1 MIRILSFQ
9 PLFFKEIFTQIL
21 PIRSVPLGV
30 KDLIIFLLQIALKCC
45 KASFFSW
52 ILPAGHA
59 LPWSLQVTM
68 LLLFWSHELASQL
81 AGNGLHLLYSL
92 VLWSL
97 RNTFGPVLER
107 IAHLFLLFINVN
119 GFHLLSAYYFS
130 FSTFPQIFWA
140 LYMTSLSNP
149 TFQTDPYPKV
159 SSIGCT
165 VPISFSAHGG
175 KTTVRNCIMKM
186 FLLCIKKR
194 LIRFA
199 SGWKTHVKRIFPI
212 CSDLRRKR

>member
-45 KASFFSW
+45 KAGFFSW
-52 ILPAGHA
+52 ILSASHA

-68 LLLFWSHELASQL
+68 LLLFWSHVLKLATQL

-97 RNTFGPVLER
+97 RNTFGPFLER
-107 IAHLFLLFINVN
+107 ITHLFLLFINVN

-130 FSTFPQIFWA
+130 FSTFPPNILSLVHDQSLKPNVSNRSLPKGIKYWVYCTNFIFCPRWKNYRKK
-140 LYMTSLSNP
+140 LYNEDVFTM
-149 TFQTDPYPKV
+149 Y
-159 SSIGCT
+159 
-165 VPISFSAHGG
+165 
-175 KTTVRNCIMKM
+175 
-186 FLLCIKKR
+186 
-194 LIRFA
+194 
-199 SGWKTHVKRIFPI
+199 
-212 CSDLRRKR
+212 